1 MRGGISFS
9 RTCNIPNLEQENIN
23 IFGKKQNASEHIAAW
38 PFQKLFG
45 LNVCFVRILIRFD
58 AYSNK
63 SQSV

>member
-45 LNVCFVRILIRFD
+45 LNVCFCALFVF
-58 AYSNK
+58 
-63 SQSV
+63 